1 MNSLELKTV
10 KNTINICGKK
20 LAGMRFNLK
29 FNNNQELNFY
39 VNRDIILS
47 SLGFKKSMN
56 NKPSDEDIV
65 KTYDNLSKMEKIQ
78 VMENADTIICMFKKN
93 KLDSLNNFV
102 MLIHNEFQN
111 KLELIVRMNDN
122 NYYSIVI
129 NEREHLQKFE
139 KIDDISSKI
148 KGENFIIPISFACTI
163 RGKVLTDE
171 KLSKKAISDA
181 KNIALLVADAY
192 DANFTNKFLKLRY
205 VDSLTPNAKSYTYKN
220 KISLH

>member
-1 MNSLELKTV
+1 MDSLELKTV
-10 KNTINICGKK
+10 KNAINICGKK

-56 NKPSDEDIV
+56 NKPSDKDII
-65 KTYDNLSKMEKIQ
+65 KTYDNLSKREKIQ
-78 VMENADTIICMFKKN
+78 VIENADTIICMFRKN

-102 MLIHNEFQN
+102 MLILNEFQN
-111 KLELIVRMNDN
+111 KLELIVRMND

-148 KGENFIIPISFACTI
+148 KGESFIIPISFSCTV
-163 RGKVLTDE
+163 RGNVLTDE

-192 DANFTNKFLKLRY
+192 DANFTDKFLKLRY
-205 VDSLTPNAKSYTYKN
+205 VDSLAHKDKSYTYK
-220 KISLH
+220 KKRTK